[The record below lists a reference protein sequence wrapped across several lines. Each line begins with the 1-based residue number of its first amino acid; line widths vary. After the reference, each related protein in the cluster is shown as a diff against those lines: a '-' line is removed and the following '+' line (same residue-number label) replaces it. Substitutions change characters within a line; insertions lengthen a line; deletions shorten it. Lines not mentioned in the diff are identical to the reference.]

1 MGPPP
6 TPWTHD
12 NSLSKDNVPC
22 PTAKTAG
29 HTPKIDLN
37 NYVGND
43 HGHLIPG
50 GGGFYATA
58 DHDAT
63 KLEGVVLK
71 TRLAKGGDNGGWRD
85 ADLDTDVFIAND
97 HGVFKWVGK
106 KY

>member
-1 MGPPP
+1 MSWSTYSRNVKLQG
-6 TPWTHD
+6 HI
-12 NSLSKDNVPC
+12 LSAELANGKD
-22 PTAKTAG
+22 G
-29 HTPKIDLN
+29 WSYSEIDLN
-37 NYVGND
+37 NHVGND

-106 KY
+106 